1 MRTKTFFNYVVAALF
16 CCCVTGMFTSCLSLL
31 DTGSVDNPSA
41 ENMIKQGVWT
51 EYDTALS
58 ASGKYTEEELEEMP
72 AVGMMVEG
80 DRAYFFTYSAEG
92 ADDLVEGKISY
103 NKDAGTGVIAFPAIK
118 DSPVSGQTVSFKMTS
133 DETMEFEL
141 TYEGKKVTGS
151 CAWLCDNLDN
161 WGTGDESDWKELEPY
176 YQAIAETAGPDG
188 SIDWSGSA
196 TVTVQDVD
204 DEGNPVEKDV
214 IVTDLDKPLE
224 WNEDGASSRGSTRMV
239 AAVIEG
245 ISAGLEIF
253 TSLFEEDPNEEIN
266 AKLDAVLGKLDN
278 VLQNQQVMMAKLDEI
293 NGRLIEIAQ
302 RMEKTEIVNMF
313 NNRNEKYYN
322 KLKVQNTK
330 YFDEAYKA
338 YKANKNDPELANYA
352 KAWVGKDEQY
362 ANLTWEYIEYLT
374 TVEHTDFGKGMD
386 RIYDGLV
393 FNKYPWEHIGVGDR
407 KNYRAYDLTMIA
419 KSLFMIS
426 LYSTYGGLNNIE
438 QKGLYN
444 SYKAHKPQLKAFS
457 EFKISDPNKFLV
469 CQIPGAHFIMHKEI
483 QKYNYY
489 GKDRQAP
496 NPHTYGWDAVFTPEW
511 HEAGSIKIEN
521 PKELKSKLIREG
533 EAKAFYKYYHSA
545 VFSNQESISW
555 TKMLVGGD
563 DNKLAAGA
571 VLAKQMASSNSI
583 ACLILTRN
591 SGTNTGLN
599 YFINSY
605 EIVPVM
611 TNTGSTENEEMGKIY
626 QDYPRFYWTDYY
638 SNKEYYIALIEK
650 RY

>member
-1 MRTKTFFNYVVAALF
+1 M
-16 CCCVTGMFTSCLSLL
+16 
-31 DTGSVDNPSA
+31 
-41 ENMIKQGVWT
+41 
-51 EYDTALS
+51 
-58 ASGKYTEEELEEMP
+58 
-72 AVGMMVEG
+72 
-80 DRAYFFTYSAEG
+80 
-92 ADDLVEGKISY
+92 
-103 NKDAGTGVIAFPAIK
+103 
-118 DSPVSGQTVSFKMTS
+118 
-133 DETMEFEL
+133 
-141 TYEGKKVTGS
+141 
-151 CAWLCDNLDN
+151 
-161 WGTGDESDWKELEPY
+161 
-176 YQAIAETAGPDG
+176 
-188 SIDWSGSA
+188 
-196 TVTVQDVD
+196 
-204 DEGNPVEKDV
+204 
-214 IVTDLDKPLE
+214 
-224 WNEDGASSRGSTRMV
+224 
-239 AAVIEG
+239 
-245 ISAGLEIF
+245 
-253 TSLFEEDPNEEIN
+253 
-266 AKLDAVLGKLDN
+266 
-278 VLQNQQVMMAKLDEI
+278 
-293 NGRLIEIAQ
+293 
-302 RMEKTEIVNMF
+302 
-313 NNRNEKYYN
+313 
-322 KLKVQNTK
+322 
-330 YFDEAYKA
+330 
-338 YKANKNDPELANYA
+338 
-352 KAWVGKDEQY
+352 GKDEQY